1 MTLLY
6 SICMVILYSL
16 SCLGIGQLA
25 MSAIRAGHREP
36 MLDFTFVF
44 AIATFILGQAV
55 LAAIWIPI
63 GLMGQFNIV
72 VVTVVIS
79 IGLIPIF
86 IGCKKYFNF
95 LTSALMSGWKWL
107 FHTDIA
113 FRILCFVLLGLL
125 FLFLLTALLTGPL
138 GDAEAYYMAY
148 SKVMATSGHLVKMPG
163 LYSSFSQIGM
173 LGELHFTALM
183 TLGVMESS
191 KLIVW
196 PIAISAGLMLVA
208 ICAQVGIGKRG
219 QWIAFSLLFT
229 STGFTNHIWDGKVD
243 VFSVPLGLAAIYL
256 IMLEDIAS
264 KTSLRLIGLYSG
276 FAMVAK
282 FSYIPLLIPSFF
294 LLLAWRIY
302 VATDGRYNMREY
314 ILKLAGDC
322 FTVGLWAFL
331 AWTPHLLKNWVLFDA
346 PLAPFIELDATLRDA
361 WFSSEGASWIIKT
374 YPLTLVF
381 GRYPGQ
387 GGNLSFLWLAFSPFI
402 FFLPKAKSFVR
413 SPLIQI
419 TITGIVGVGIWML
432 LRPSWIAPRYIFIS
446 LALLIP
452 MVAWAAE
459 QAYEKEVRPHF
470 LRMAIIITTLFAL
483 FFVSYPH
490 MQNTVVKI
498 IRNSDVHNDCALS
511 GSYCESFKKFNSIA
525 PLGARMYF
533 SGYYGYWARSDMLQ
547 CQFTSSENRSLA
559 TMEDANDKWA
569 YLLKRGVS
577 YIVLDRSSDVH
588 AQKMLELSSATPS
601 WLNRELIVDG
611 QKLMVWK
618 IHSNDFEH
626 LAKVECNT
634 SNSRNWTFYKT
645 NEVVTNR

>member
-6 SICMVILYSL
+6 SICIVILYSL
-16 SCLGIGQLA
+16 SCLGIGKLA
-25 MSAIRAGHREP
+25 MSAIRVGHRET

-44 AIATFILGQAV
+44 AVATFILGQAV

-63 GLMGQFNIV
+63 GLIGQFNTV

-86 IGCKKYFNF
+86 IGCKKYFN
-95 LTSALMSGWKWL
+95 LLISALISGWKWL
-107 FHTDIA
+107 FYTDIA
-113 FRILCFVLLGLL
+113 FRIVCFGLLGLL

-148 SKVMATSGHLVKMPG
+148 SKVMATSGYLVKMPG
-163 LYSSFSQIGM
+163 IYSSFSQIGM

-183 TLGVMESS
+183 TLGVTESS

-196 PIAISAGLMLVA
+196 PIAISAGFMLAA

-219 QWIAFSLLFT
+219 QWIAFTLLFT

-243 VFSVPLGLAAIYL
+243 VFSVPLGLAAVYL
-256 IMLEDIAS
+256 IMLEGRAS

-282 FSYIPLLIPSFF
+282 FSYIPILIPSFF
-294 LLLAWRIY
+294 LLLVWRVY
-302 VATDGRYNMREY
+302 VATEGQLNKRGY
-314 ILKLAGDC
+314 ILKLTKDC
-322 FTVGLWAFL
+322 FTIGLWAIF
-331 AWTPHLLKNWVLFDA
+331 AWTPHLIKNWVLFDA
-346 PLAPFIELDATLRDA
+346 PLAPFIELDATLKDA
-361 WFSSEGASWIIKT
+361 WFSSEGTSWILKT

-402 FFLPKAKSFVR
+402 FFLPKSKSFVR
-413 SPLIQI
+413 SPLTQI
-419 TITGIVGVGIWML
+419 TIAGIVGVGIWML
-432 LRPSWIAPRYIFIS
+432 LRPSWIAPRYIIIN

-459 QAYEKEVRPHF
+459 HIYEKEVRPHF
-470 LRMAIIITTLFAL
+470 LRIAIVITTLFAL
-483 FFVSYPH
+483 LFISYPH
-490 MQNTVVKI
+490 IKNTVVKT
-498 IRNSDVHNDCALS
+498 IRNSEVHDECALS
-511 GSYCESFKKFNSIA
+511 GSYCESFNKFNSIV

-533 SGYYGYWARSDMLQ
+533 AGYYGYWARSDILE
-547 CQFTSSENRSLA
+547 CQFTNSENRSLD

-577 YIVLDRSSDVH
+577 YIVFDRSSKAH
-588 AQKMLELSSATPS
+588 AQKMLELSSVTPS
-601 WLNRELIVDG
+601 WLTRELIVDG
-611 QKLMVWK
+611 QKLMVWE

-634 SNSRNWTFYKT
+634 NNSRSWTFHKR